1 MYFEL
6 YLTNYFTNNMWETIS
21 HEAIDVNAHVQLQ
34 EPSFSWHTYAV
45 SKILPN
51 IVTGLILLAPS
62 VYIYIYIYIYIY
74 PFLKRLSHLRNIDRY
89 L

>member
-1 MYFEL
+1 
-6 YLTNYFTNNMWETIS
+6 MWETIS

-34 EPSFSWHTYAV
+34 KASFSWKKYAV
-45 SKILPN
+45 SKILPK

-62 VYIYIYIYIYIY
+62 VCADATV
-74 PFLKRLSHLRNIDRY
+74 SDRSQTGA